1 MENEKASIE
10 DKFRLVLLIII
21 FLLYFWIDNPIFN

>member
-1 MENEKASIE
+1 MENEKVSIE